1 MEAVSAAVL
10 SSVSAHGMSF
20 LIKVMF
26 KAVLFIVYIWE
37 DVASVHFIYPPGRVI
52 LHSLEAVFSTRLE
65 EMNRIHSSVSQQ
77 VICSRIV

>member
-10 SSVSAHGMSF
+10 SSVSAPGMSF

-52 LHSLEAVFSTRLE
+52 LHSLEAVFFHQIRGNEQNSLF
-65 EMNRIHSSVSQQ
+65 SKSADDLQ
-77 VICSRIV
+77 

>member
-10 SSVSAHGMSF
+10 SSVSAPGMSF

-52 LHSLEAVFSTRLE
+52 CTVWKQCFSTRLE
-65 EMNRIHSSVSQQ
+65 EQNSLFCKSGDDLQ
-77 VICSRIV
+77 